1 LSIASKYKATDSF
14 PRLPLLGG
22 IALVFVAMGSVAV
35 ARLSGVSPHINI
47 RTEAPIATR
56 MLQFEDR
63 KDGSVGIIDAASKTD
78 IAVAAP
84 GTNGFL
90 RGTLRGLMRSRK
102 TREVSYR
109 EPFRLERYANGQMV
123 LVDIIADHAI
133 SLNAF
138 GPTNVAVFAAFLP
151 TPEGASK

>member
-1 LSIASKYKATDSF
+1 MYTATDSF
-14 PRLPLLGG
+14 PRLPLFGA
-22 IALVFVAMGSVAV
+22 IALVCITMGSVAV
-35 ARLSGVSPHINI
+35 ARLSGVSAHVNV

-63 KDGSVGIIDAASKTD
+63 KDGSVGIIDAVSKTD
-78 IAVAAP
+78 IAVALP

-102 TREVSYR
+102 TREVSFR

-151 TPEGASK
+151 TPEGGSL

>member
-1 LSIASKYKATDSF
+1 MMTATHSF
-14 PRLPLLGG
+14 PRLPLMGA
-22 IALVFVAMGSVAV
+22 IALVCIAMGSVAA
-35 ARLSGVSPHINI
+35 ARLAGTSAHVIVH
-47 RTEAPIATR
+47 TDAPIATR
-56 MLQFEDR
+56 MLRFEDR
-63 KDGSVGIIDAASKTD
+63 KDGSVGIIDAASSTD

-102 TREVSYR
+102 VREIDFN

-123 LVDIIADHAI
+123 LVDTVVQKAI
-133 SLNAF
+133 SLDAF

-151 TPEGASK
+151 TSKGESK

>member
-1 LSIASKYKATDSF
+1 MYTATDSF
-14 PRLPLLGG
+14 PRWPLFGA
-22 IALVFVAMGSVAV
+22 IALVFITMGSVAV
-35 ARLSGVSPHINI
+35 ARLSGVSAHVNV

-63 KDGSVGIIDAASKTD
+63 KDGSVGIIDAVSKTD
-78 IAVAAP
+78 IAVALP

-102 TREVSYR
+102 TREVSFR

-151 TPEGASK
+151 TPEGGSL